1 MIYYIYNGDELLG
14 FIYNSNTY
22 YYHKNI
28 FGDIIGIL
36 DTNYNEIVTY
46 EYDSW
51 GLIKNIT
58 DSSNINLGTIN
69 PFRYRSYY
77 YDEETNLYYLNSR
90 YYNPEWGR
98 FVNEDNTPSTGQ
110 SFNGMNM
117 FNYCGNNPIVRVDDL
132 GQGWLVFA
140 CCMAGAGFIIGGGIK
155 MASNIATGGDL
166 WDGVWGAAAGG
177 AISGFFATTPFG
189 MSAAAAGLVGT
200 LGSAIAEPVVN
211 YFAGHTEAEDI
222 ISDAAINVALSYTI
236 ISEIKINS
244 GWYKPQSVKSSFTGN
259 YGKKVMSKLADEGIQ
274 TSVRSTVL
282 TSKNTTTKS
291 TKITKTTKKTLTVK
305 KSTYTPQRM
314 ISTDPKVVAKQQQ
327 ERREFLAVT
336 SAIQNNLKQKVCY
349 VK

>member
-189 MSAAAAGLVGT
+189 MSAAAATLVGT
-200 LGSAIAEPVVN
+200 LCSSIAEPVVN
-211 YFAGHTEAEDI
+211 FFTGDIEAEDI
-222 ISDAAINVALSYTI
+222 MYDAAVNVALSYTI
-236 ISEIKINS
+236 TSEIKINS
-244 GWYKPQSVKSSFTGN
+244 GWYKPQSVKTSFTGN
-259 YGKKVMSKLADEGIQ
+259 YGKKVMTKMVDEGIQ
-274 TSVRSTVL
+274 SSVKSNVL
-282 TSKNTTTKS
+282 TSKNT
-291 TKITKTTKKTLTVK
+291 KTNGTKKSLSPK
-305 KSTYTPQRM
+305 KSTYVPKNM

-327 ERREFLAVT
+327 ERMEFLAVT
-336 SAIQNNLKQKVCY
+336 NAIQKNLKQKVCY